1 MFLKLCKNVTFLKK
15 NWWVPAHS
23 DPVISGQ
30 TPKFKILLLRL
41 ALVPR
46 FSKRYVCHTPVGQKL
61 WEKIIF

>member
-1 MFLKLCKNVTFLKK
+1 MSNFYKK

-23 DPVISGQ
+23 DPVISGP

-46 FSKRYVCHTPVGQKL
+46 FSKRHTPVGQKL